1 MPRNKGLLEK
11 DFVKHEEM
19 VKTPLEG
26 VAPNRVRLIRLVN
39 DMDISELSEKLG
51 ISASMLQQIEMQ
63 QKPLSTNVLISL
75 SELFGIST
83 DYILYQTS
91 SIYKKNNNK
100 ELKTNIS
107 ELKRFF
113 RKE

>member
-11 DFVKHEEM
+11 DFITHNEIVKIPIEDI
-19 VKTPLEG
+19 
-26 VAPNRVRLIRLVN
+26 APNRVRLIRLVN

-51 ISASMLQQIEMQ
+51 ISSSMLQQIEMQ
-63 QKPLSTNVLISL
+63 QKPLSTNVLIAL
-75 SELFGIST
+75 SELFNIST

-91 SIYKKNNNK
+91 SLYENNNNK
-100 ELKTNIS
+100 DLTTNIKELK
-107 ELKRFF
+107 EFF